1 MKIRH
6 SKSKIA
12 GALLGLS
19 LLAGYGIASS
29 PNVQAQYQNDQYG
42 GYGQRDRDRDRDDRG
57 YRRDRNRRSRSND
70 DYPNWGGSFH
80 LRQTALNAGYNEG
93 MKEGRKD
100 YQKNR
105 RHDYR
110 DSNEYRKGTK

>member
-6 SKSKIA
+6 SKSRIA

-29 PNVQAQYQNDQYG
+29 PNVQAQYRNDQYG
-42 GYGQRDRDRDRDDRG
+42 RYGQQDRDYDRNRDRNDRG
-57 YRRDRNRRSRSND
+57 YRDRNRRRRSND
-70 DYPNWGGSFH
+70 DYPNWGGSFNF
-80 LRQTALNAGYNEG
+80 RQTALNAGYNEG

-100 YQKNR
+100 RQKNR
-105 RHDYR
+105 RNNFR
-110 DSNEYRKGTK
+110 D